1 VTPRGPLAAAHAPSQ
16 NSTRRRARR
25 PLPPLVAVPSRDIAP
40 TDLRNPGLYINRE
53 LSWLE
58 FNERVLDQARDTTHP
73 LLERVKFLAITAS
86 NLDEFFMIRV
96 SSTLKKLNAGTD
108 DVAPDGLN
116 TAQQLAAMLARAR
129 RMLCDQKDVWTDLR
143 CALQAAGI
151 CVLDRADWSPEMAA
165 HLTGVFE
172 RDIAPVLT
180 PLAFDPGR
188 PLPFLANRSMNV
200 AVNVSDQGRVR
211 FARVSVPAVLPR
223 FIALPD
229 TLHPT
234 AHTPRGGDPVS
245 PRGQTLVMLEDVVCA
260 NIGSLF
266 LGGTVEGAHLF
277 RVVRDADLDLDQADA
292 LDLLQTVEGRLK
304 QLRHG
309 PVSMLQLEAD
319 MPSRMQQVLVEALGI
334 SPDEVVQL
342 PGRLGLSDW
351 AQLTR
356 LHRPELKD
364 TPFSTRSLW
373 RRDEDPTVIFDRIRD
388 EDLLVHHPYESFGT
402 VESFVHAAAVDPHVV
417 AIKMTLYRIGAQSP
431 LLDLLIQA
439 AESGKQVAVLVEIK
453 ARLDERINIL
463 WARRLES
470 HGIHVVYGFADLKT
484 HAKLCLV
491 VRQESDGIRRYVH
504 TSTGNYN
511 VETARAYTDLG
522 LFTADP
528 GVAADVSA
536 IFNSLTGYSTQSAY
550 NRLVVAPRHLR
561 GALKQLVDREA
572 AHARA
577 GRPAHIVIKVNAI
590 TDDAMIRTLY
600 RASQAGVTIDLLVRG
615 ICSLRPGVP
624 GISERIRVRSIV
636 GRFLEHS
643 RVYWFANGGAD
654 EMFVGSADVMERNLG
669 RRVETLI
676 PIRDERILRHLR
688 DVVLDAYLKDTDR
701 AMALDASGTY
711 TRVPPGPEGRFNAQ
725 EFLLKFYT
733 RDRS

>member
-1 VTPRGPLAAAHAPSQ
+1 MTPRGPLATAHATSQ
-16 NSTRRRARR
+16 NSTRRRPRR
-25 PLPPLVAVPSRDIAP
+25 PPAPPLAIVPSRDVAP

-58 FNERVLDQARDTTHP
+58 FNERVLDQARDTAHP

-96 SSTLKKLNAGTD
+96 STTLKKLNAGAD
-108 DVAPDGLN
+108 DVAPDGYS
-116 TAQQLAAMLARAR
+116 TEQQLSAMQARAR
-129 RMLCDQKDVWTDLR
+129 QMLRDQVDVWDDLR
-143 CALQAAGI
+143 RALESASI
-151 CVLDRADWSPEMAA
+151 RVLDRAAWPAEVAT
-165 HLTGVFE
+165 HLAGVFE

-200 AVNVSDQGRVR
+200 AVMVNHEGRTR
-211 FARVSVPAVLPR
+211 FARVSVPTVLPR
-223 FIALPD
+223 FIQLPE
-229 TLHPT
+229 TL
-234 AHTPRGGDPVS
+234 S
-245 PRGQTLVMLEDVVCA
+245 PQGQTFVMLEDVVCA
-260 NIGSLF
+260 NIDGLF
-266 LGGTVEGAHLF
+266 LGGTVESAHLF
-277 RVVRDADLDLDQADA
+277 RVVRDADLELDQADA
-292 LDLLQTVEGRLK
+292 EDLLQTVEGRLK
-304 QLRHG
+304 QLRQG
-309 PVSMLQLEAD
+309 PISMLQLDAD
-319 MPSRMQQVLVEALGI
+319 VPARMRQVLVEGLGI

-342 PGRLGLSDW
+342 PGRLGLSEW
-351 AQLTR
+351 TQLTR

-364 TPFSTRSLW
+364 APFSARSLW

-388 EDLLVHHPYESFGT
+388 QDQLVHHPYESFTT
-402 VESFVHAAAVDPHVV
+402 VETFVHAAAVDPQVV

-453 ARLDERINIL
+453 ARLDERNNIL
-463 WARRLES
+463 WARRLEA

-484 HAKLCLV
+484 HAKLCLI

-536 IFNSLTGYSTQSAY
+536 IFNSLTGYSTQNTF

-561 GALKQLVDREA
+561 TTLKRLVDREA

-577 GRPAHIVIKVNAI
+577 GRQAHIVIKVNAI
-590 TDDAMIRTLY
+590 TDDAMIRALY

-615 ICSLRPGVP
+615 ICSLRPGVA

-643 RVYWFANGGAD
+643 RIYWFANGGAE
-654 EMFVGSADVMERNLG
+654 EMFIGSADVMERNLG

-676 PIRDERILRHLR
+676 PVRDERILRHLR

-701 AMALDASGTY
+701 AMALDAAGVY
-711 TRVPPGPEGRFNAQ
+711 TRVAAGPEGRFNAQ

-733 RDRS
+733 RERR